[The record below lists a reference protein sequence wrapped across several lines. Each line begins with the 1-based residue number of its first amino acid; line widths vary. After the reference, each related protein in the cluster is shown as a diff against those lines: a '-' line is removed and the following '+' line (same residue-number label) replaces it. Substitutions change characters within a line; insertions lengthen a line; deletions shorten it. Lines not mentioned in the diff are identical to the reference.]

1 MLIVFKSQ
9 ATADVLMF
17 GQAAEAML
25 KAIGKDPKDHTGI
38 ITLEQLPT
46 AIAALQQ
53 AIADDKARHAKADDD
68 EDNEDNDDKPSA
80 MVAPVSFAQRAVP
93 LLDVMREALANEQP
107 LIWEP
112 GN

>member
-68 EDNEDNDDKPSA
+68 EDNDDKPSA
-80 MVAPVSFAQRAVP
+80 MVAPVSFAQRAIP